1 MARVTLVL
9 PDELARELR
18 MKAVEVYGGEKGWLG
33 KAVTDAIKDKYPG
46 AELVSATKDTDD
58 DGVTYDVTIKYKK
71 QELDVTL
78 TPEGA
83 DASKR
88 LRPQRQ
94 TTDARGEFAFRV
106 PAEPGRYRVTA
117 SAKRFQMQEK
127 TVEIRGEERTDVTLT
142 LAESSKR

>member
-1 MARVTLVL
+1 MKRPSWRPLFREPGL
-9 PDELARELR
+9 SLA
-18 MKAVEVYGGEKGWLG
+18 
-33 KAVTDAIKDKYPG
+33 G
-46 AELVSATKDTDD
+46 AE
-58 DGVTYDVTIKYKK
+58 
-71 QELDVTL
+71 VTL